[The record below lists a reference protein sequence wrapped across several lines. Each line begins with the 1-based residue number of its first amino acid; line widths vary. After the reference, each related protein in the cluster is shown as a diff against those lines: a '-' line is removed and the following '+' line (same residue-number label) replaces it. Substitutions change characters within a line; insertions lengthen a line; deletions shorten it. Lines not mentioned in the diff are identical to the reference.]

1 MRSANLLPAGSHL
14 AGPWS
19 RQVGRIDW
27 GGRKSAVPKAA
38 QGGGV
43 EVMERHVQGCVQGLV
58 LSLSCSRSISI
69 LLGVCSLP
77 HTPTGLPNY
86 RVKEARWAPVCVT
99 VREDEF
105 AVSQRQRSG
114 KDAGERE

>member
-1 MRSANLLPAGSHL
+1 MEA
-14 AGPWS
+14 
-19 RQVGRIDW
+19 
-27 GGRKSAVPKAA
+27 
-38 QGGGV
+38 
-43 EVMERHVQGCVQGLV
+43 MERHVQGCIQRLV
-58 LSLSCSRSISI
+58 SSPSCSRSVSI